1 VRIDSSGNVGIGTSS
16 PTYKLNVLSAAGV
29 QNIFQAGQSGIS
41 NGLSITSDGS
51 ALTYSFLTGNVGI
64 GTSLPSAKLDVNGEV
79 YVSPNTAG
87 KNTFQLT
94 TNASNDARL
103 KMLSDTTLKVDIQA
117 NGASYFN
124 GGNVGIGTSSPT
136 SGGGLTLSSS
146 TTAQGFIDFKN
157 TVDGDS
163 GYIGNAKA
171 LVVGGATNQ
180 LGVRGGT
187 SGIAFSV
194 ASAEAMR
201 IDSSRQCW
209 YWY

>member
-1 VRIDSSGNVGIGTSS
+1 MRIDSSGNVGIGTSS

-136 SGGGLTLSSS
+136 SGGATW
-146 TTAQGFIDFKN
+146 
-157 TVDGDS
+157 V
-163 GYIGNAKA
+163 
-171 LVVGGATNQ
+171 LV
-180 LGVRGGT
+180 
-187 SGIAFSV
+187 
-194 ASAEAMR
+194 R
-201 IDSSRQCW
+201 IVLHIHLL
-209 YWY
+209 YLMVVI